1 MCFKRCKNT
10 LQTFH
15 CFNSL
20 SKWARVSAGVPQGS
34 ILGPLLFNIF
44 IKDIC
49 LFHISSSKIFC
60 LFANYPDTSTMYA
73 SDKRVSTVID
83 SSSHEFTILL
93 KLFYNKFMVFGPD
106 NCSFMLLSVDESLQ
120 TTLICCD
127 KILQNTKQESVRCN
141 IRK

>member
-73 SDKRVSTVID
+73 SDKRVSTIID
-83 SSSHEFTILL
+83 SSSHEFTILS
-93 KLFYNKFMVFGPD
+93 KLLYNKFMVFGPD
-106 NCSFMLLSVDESLQ
+106 NCSFMLSSVDESLQ

-141 IRK
+141 IKK